1 VAGYTGYSACWIKRH
16 INRDTHGGDY
26 MHGMRKTYGCFVV
39 IIMAGDAYF
48 VGFAGE
54 GYIAFV
60 ERQQWMAVITMDLSA
75 FIVDGICAVKRN
87 EGK

>member
-1 VAGYTGYSACWIKRH
+1 MG
-16 INRDTHGGDY
+16 
-26 MHGMRKTYGCFVV
+26 KTYGRFVV

-48 VGFAGE
+48 AGFASE
-54 GYIAFV
+54 GYIAFF
-60 ERQQWMAVITMDLSA
+60 ERQPWMAVITMDLSA